1 MTWVLIK
8 LHLSV
13 LLAGT
18 TGLFG
23 KWLALDTTLLVWYRL
38 VLASLM
44 CAGLLALWHKLR
56 KVSPAD
62 FLKIGGVGAILC
74 IHWLFF
80 YGSIRASN
88 VSIGVV
94 SFSTT
99 GFFTAVLEPLINKH
113 KASFKEIALS
123 LMTVAG
129 VALIFSF
136 DVRYRLGIA
145 LGLGAA
151 ALASLFSITNK
162 LVGKNRPLST
172 MLFYELTGGALC
184 ASIVLPFYFGMNSG
198 AAFIPSLSDFLKLL
212 LFAFACTVVLQI
224 MQIQALKALS
234 AFTVSLTYNLE
245 PIYSI
250 LFAMLFFGE
259 ARELNWSF
267 YAGLSLIIVSVLL
280 QTLRVLRERR
290 RKVMK

>member
-44 CAGLLALWHKLR
+44 CAGLLAFWHKLR

-113 KASFKEIALS
+113 RASFKEIALS

-184 ASIVLPFYFGMNSG
+184 ASVVLPWYGGMKSG
-198 AAFIPSLSDFLKLL
+198 AAFIPSRSDFMKLL

-290 RKVMK
+290 NAAK

>member
-23 KWLALDTTLLVWYRL
+23 KWLTLDTTLLVWYRL

-44 CAGLLALWHKLR
+44 CAGLLAFWHKLR
-56 KVSPAD
+56 KVSFTD

-99 GFFTAVLEPLINKH
+99 GFFTAILEPLINKH

-162 LVGKNRPLST
+162 VVGKSRPLST

-184 ASIVLPFYFGMNSG
+184 ASIVLPFYFGINPG
-198 AAFIPSLSDFLKLL
+198 ATFIPSLSDFLKLV
-212 LFAFACTVVLQI
+212 LFALACTVVLQI

-250 LFAMLFFGE
+250 LLAMLFFGE

-267 YAGLSLIIVSVLL
+267 YAGLSLILVSVLL
-280 QTLRVLRERR
+280 QTIRVLRERR
-290 RKVMK
+290 RNAVK

>member
-23 KWLALDTTLLVWYRL
+23 KWLALDTTLIVWYRL
-38 VLASLM
+38 ALVSLM
-44 CAGLLALWHKLR
+44 CAGLLAFWHKLR
-56 KVSPAD
+56 RVSPVD

-113 KASFKEIALS
+113 RASFKEIALS

-184 ASIVLPFYFGMNSG
+184 ASVVLPFYFGMNSG
-198 AAFIPSLSDFLKLL
+198 AGASAGGLISGAAARAGSMNASDPL
-212 LFAFACTVVLQI
+212 
-224 MQIQALKALS
+224 MP
-234 AFTVSLTYNLE
+234 LE
-245 PIYSI
+245 
-250 LFAMLFFGE
+250 
-259 ARELNWSF
+259 
-267 YAGLSLIIVSVLL
+267 
-280 QTLRVLRERR
+280 
-290 RKVMK
+290 